1 MAFNATY
8 VLKLNRNPNVTPVTV
23 SQAGCYF
30 KINGIRGGKEAG
42 IWETT
47 IHVYVNQATRV
58 NDISDYILGADFYV
72 STPYV
77 ANQDPY
83 PALYE
88 AAKAGYGDATDV
100 IEAVQ

>member
-1 MAFNATY
+1 MKNKVQNDY
-8 VLKLNRNPNVTPVTV
+8 QSTPTV
-23 SQAGCYF
+23 REGGG
-30 KINGIRGGKEAG
+30 KEGKVRGGKEAG